1 MGKANQTSLCSLYL
15 LNKKSYITY
24 KCPSSSKRKVNT
36 TTRTNL
42 SIFTSPESA
51 PSPTRSSLPRTNSV
65 QINIGQVDESGRYT
79 GRNLIYAFSG
89 FIRKQGRADA
99 ELEELLTKAGLY
111 PHRD

>member
-1 MGKANQTSLCSLYL
+1 MSVKLQKEGQYNDKNELVDLYIPRKCAIT
-15 LNKKSYITY
+15 NKVIPAKDKS
-24 KCPSSSKRKVNT
+24 
-36 TTRTNL
+36 
-42 SIFTSPESA
+42 
-51 PSPTRSSLPRTNSV
+51 SV